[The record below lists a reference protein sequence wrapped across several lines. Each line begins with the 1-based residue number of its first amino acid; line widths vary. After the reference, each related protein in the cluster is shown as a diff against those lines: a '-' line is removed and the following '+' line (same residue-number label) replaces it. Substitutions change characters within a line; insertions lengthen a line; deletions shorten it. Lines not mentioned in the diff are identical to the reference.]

1 MVRRADDFGA
11 LAAADP
17 ARYHHRLGAHVLE
30 PVALHRVGGPG
41 NRALEVFGPTQAI
54 PMCVGELG
62 KRAPG
67 EVVAGGGVDQPRACL
82 AIGIQPGNPGGYL
95 RVSLRNEDSQSAE
108 RRKGQPEGE
117 IPPIEHPVTVV
128 ELGGSRLR
136 LAAVWASAGT
146 RSEVSR

>member
-41 NRALEVFGPTQAI
+41 NRAPEGFRPPQAI
-54 PMCVGELG
+54 PMCVG
-62 KRAPG
+62 
-67 EVVAGGGVDQPRACL
+67 
-82 AIGIQPGNPGGYL
+82 
-95 RVSLRNEDSQSAE
+95 E